1 MLENSMTTRTVVENL
16 KIGGYLRLKLSVCI
30 VVDYIH
36 ANFEHC
42 SRENKKF
49 VKLFYLVQKN
59 RLSQKNRVSKYRDT
73 VCLNRQTRKLLFL

>member
-16 KIGGYLRLKLSVCI
+16 KIGGYLTYLRLKLSVCI

-49 VKLFYLVQKN
+49 VKLFYPVQKN
-59 RLSQKNRVSKYRDT
+59 VLSQKIGFQNIVTLS
-73 VCLNRQTRKLLFL
+73 V

>member
-16 KIGGYLRLKLSVCI
+16 KIGGYLTYLRLKLSVCI

-49 VKLFYLVQKN
+49 VKLFYPFQKN
-59 RLSQKNRVSKYRDT
+59 VLSQKKGFKIS
-73 VCLNRQTRKLLFL
+73 